1 MNHTA
6 FGSIL
11 EKRKADIVTAV
22 LRLVDK
28 VGITGLT
35 TKRIAEEVGFAEG
48 ALYKH
53 VDSKIGIYHLI
64 LDSSAES
71 IKKTGDEITGRN
83 FPPIAALGA
92 WFDFAVS
99 FLDEYP
105 GIYRIL
111 FSDGLYAEDRTLFN
125 KFKDCSLD
133 LKGRVR
139 AVIEKGTASGDFRPD
154 VDPETMAVMYLG
166 LIHTTFTLWNVFE
179 ERARSY
185 KETAKPFFD
194 EYLRSLRLPSAK
206 VARG

>member
-1 MNHTA
+1 MNNTA

-22 LRLVDK
+22 LRLVDR

-35 TKRIAEEVGFAEG
+35 TKRIAKEVGFVEG
-48 ALYKH
+48 ALYKY

-64 LDSSAES
+64 LDSSAKS
-71 IKKTGDEITGRN
+71 IKETGNEITGRDL
-83 FPPIAALGA
+83 PPVEALGA

-99 FLDEYP
+99 FLEEYP

-139 AVIEKGTASGDFRPD
+139 VVIEKGIASGDFRPD
-154 VDPETMAVMYLG
+154 IDPETTAVMYLG
-166 LIHTTFTLWNVFE
+166 LIHTTFTLWTVFE

-185 KETAKPFFD
+185 KETAKPFFA
-194 EYLRSLRLPSAK
+194 EYLRSLRAPSPE
-206 VARG
+206 VTRG